1 MASYVR
7 QRLTEIK
14 ANPALRKRPPKRVTF
29 QKRLVLTAGL
39 LAALGHNK
47 RLLTVIHLMDGER
60 TVTDL
65 LSRVGGSQHSL
76 SQHLALLIEYGILEA
91 RSEGAWR
98 YYSCKSEEAKRWSDC
113 LTFWPRATRFPQSLG
128 LFNDLK
134 SLPICMNCR
143 TKESEP

>member
-91 RSEGAWR
+91 RSEGTWR
-98 YYSCKSEEAKRWSDC
+98 YYSCKSEEAKAVVRLLDVLARSN
-113 LTFWPRATRFPQSLG
+113 A
-128 LFNDLK
+128 
-134 SLPICMNCR
+134 LP
-143 TKESEP
+143 TEPGPLQRP